1 MAACQ
6 THQVVPET
14 VPVHQESH
22 LGDRSDS
29 GMGHQG
35 LRREDN
41 RLAGIA
47 HDVDSLEEAVAD
59 DVGLA
64 ARCLDEAG
72 IAVPV
77 KHNCVSLGTSTS
89 LEDRVYE
96 GE

>member
-22 LGDRSDS
+22 LGGRSDS
-29 GMGHQG
+29 GMGHQGLQG

-41 RLAGIA
+41 RLAGIV
-47 HDVDSLEEAVAD
+47 HDVDSSEVAVAD
-59 DVGLA
+59 GVGLA
-64 ARCLDEAG
+64 ARCLDEAE

-77 KHNCVSLGTSTS
+77 RHNRVSFDIHKPG
-89 LEDRVYE
+89 
-96 GE
+96 G